1 MKFIKDVSD
10 IFLLKTLKLK
20 IEKLEGWG
28 ELSFNNLVNSIENS
42 KNIDLD
48 KFIYSLGIR
57 FIGEVNSAILSKE
70 FKNIQNF
77 ILASKKTDVLSN
89 IDGLGPKAIKAIK
102 DFFSYNQNIAL
113 LEKLSR
119 HLNINENKIEN
130 INNFF
135 NGKNLVFTGSLI
147 NISRDE
153 AKYLAKKVGAKI
165 LSTVS
170 KTTDYVIIGEK
181 AGSKSKKAKELN
193 INTLTEDEFLKKI
206 NS

>member
-1 MKFIKDVSD
+1 
-10 IFLLKTLKLK
+10 
-20 IEKLEGWG
+20 
-28 ELSFNNLVNSIENS
+28 
-42 KNIDLD
+42 
-48 KFIYSLGIR
+48 
-57 FIGEVNSAILSKE
+57 
-70 FKNIQNF
+70 
-77 ILASKKTDVLSN
+77 LSN

-113 LEKLSR
+113 LQKLSKN
-119 HLNINENKIEN
+119 LVINEDKIEN

-165 LSTVS
+165 LSSVS

>member
-10 IFLLKTLKLK
+10 IFILKNLKLK
-20 IEKLEGWG
+20 IQNLDGWG
-28 ELSFNNLVNSIENS
+28 ELSFNNLINSIENS

-57 FIGEVNSAILSKE
+57 FIGEVNSAILAKE

-181 AGSKSKKAKELN
+181 AGSKSKKAKELK
-193 INTLTEDEFLKKI
+193 INTLTEDEFL
-206 NS
+206 